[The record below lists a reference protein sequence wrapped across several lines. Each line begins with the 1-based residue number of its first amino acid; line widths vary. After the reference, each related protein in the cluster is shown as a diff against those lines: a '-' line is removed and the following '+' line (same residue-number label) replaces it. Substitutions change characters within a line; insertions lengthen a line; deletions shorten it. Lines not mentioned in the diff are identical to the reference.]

1 MAPFVE
7 APTDASSRALTLL
20 YQPHYLDI
28 LPLYIVLLTW
38 FPLLLWLLRRHVGW
52 ALVVSVGVWM
62 TAAFAGWKFPSYYTE
77 HGGWMFN
84 PLAWQLLFGLG
95 AVVASVTQRGSNV
108 LAGPVLVAA
117 TYLLFAFLIAAPW
130 TSIPGKRAFRGTLV
144 TGRFHLT
151 DEQAELV
158 SLAAGAHR
166 SARVCGGN
174 LHSSSSP
181 MARQFVGGADHT
193 MR

>member
-77 HGGWMFN
+77 HRGWMFN

-108 LAGPVLVAA
+108 LAGPVLGCGD
-117 TYLLFAFLIAAPW
+117 LS
-130 TSIPGKRAFRGTLV
+130 SIRISYRRPVDKHPRKEGFPRHACYRPI
-144 TGRFHLT
+144 
-151 DEQAELV
+151 
-158 SLAAGAHR
+158 SSHR
-166 SARVCGGN
+166 
-174 LHSSSSP
+174 
-181 MARQFVGGADHT
+181 
-193 MR
+193 